1 MVGTDGQLT
10 ERRLRALLMATP
22 EWGSH
27 AAARATTS
35 PSDAW
40 RIDLDDHE
48 AGAGDGGC
56 ASAQLRRH
64 ACADMRKR
72 VCLQLA
78 HKWRYK
84 SDCWSK
90 CATIE
95 NAPWDRVRTRRRAA
109 AGEDETQMAKQLR
122 GARMVGLFDRTF
134 TELQMVQ
141 GRVAG
146 LLMPHIS
153 VAARAWTGRRS
164 AVQYGRVR
172 GEGMTWMRVHA
183 AEGAIEVSRWVEA
196 VLTQRLQALRSW
208 RNALGEAGEREL
220 AYRVP
225 GAYNSPESELDA
237 LMYIMSQSK
246 AATDF
251 VAGLLRLRDGGKLRD
266 QDAAWLEDYN
276 EGHNANMAMY
286 DTAVAVMSRYRMEPL
301 RTYIAA
307 AEAVVDGFRI
317 SSQSTTA
324 SLLQRMEWVVE
335 AAVSQG
341 PAAGDKAQ
349 AKLTLPPLVDRL
361 RLVSD
366 DPEHGMRLLQLA
378 TTPPPPGQPLPRFVL
393 AAPRGAASPPPPS
406 K

>member
-1 MVGTDGQLT
+1 
-10 ERRLRALLMATP
+10 MAAP
-22 EWGSH
+22 EWSH
-27 AAARATTS
+27 AAAAAGATTS

-40 RIDLDDHE
+40 RVDLEDRE
-48 AGAGDGGC
+48 AGESG
-56 ASAQLRRH
+56 SAQLRRH
-64 ACADMRKR
+64 ASGDARKR
-72 VCLQLA
+72 ICLQLA

-84 SDCWSK
+84 SDCWSE
-90 CATIE
+90 CPADCVAGE
-95 NAPWDRVRTRRRAA
+95 RERVRTRRRAA
-109 AGEDETQMAKQLR
+109 GEDETQAKQQR

-141 GRVAG
+141 GRVAE

-153 VAARAWTGRRS
+153 VAARAWSGPRS
-164 AVQYGRVR
+164 AVHYGRVR

-183 AEGAIEVSRWVEA
+183 AEGAIEVTRWVEA
-196 VLTQRLQALRSW
+196 VLTRRLQALRSW
-208 RNALGEAGEREL
+208 RDALGEDGEREL

-237 LMYIMSQSK
+237 LLYIMSQSK

-251 VAGLLRLRDGGKLRD
+251 VAGMLRMRDGGKLRD

-276 EGHNANMAMY
+276 EGHNANEAMY
-286 DTAVAVMSRYRMEPL
+286 DTAVAVMSRYRMESL
-301 RTYIAA
+301 RTYIAVT
-307 AEAVVDGFRI
+307 EAVVDGFRV
-317 SSQSTTA
+317 SSQSTIA
-324 SLLQRMEWVVE
+324 ALLQRMEWVIE
-335 AAVSQG
+335 AAMSQG

-366 DPEHGMRLLQLA
+366 DPDHGMRLLQLA

-393 AAPRGAASPPPPS
+393 AAPRAPGASASPPLS